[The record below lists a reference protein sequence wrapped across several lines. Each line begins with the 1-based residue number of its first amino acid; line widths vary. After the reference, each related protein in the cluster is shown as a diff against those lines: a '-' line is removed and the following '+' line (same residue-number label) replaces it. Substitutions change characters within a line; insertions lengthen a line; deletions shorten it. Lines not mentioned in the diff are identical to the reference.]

1 MLVIRLSA
9 QVGGLGGFRSADAVM
24 DRQPYLHNPVADA
37 IYPSPPETTDCFE
50 QRIRDFAD
58 NLRCFKDA
66 LSRLIE
72 KAPRVQP
79 VILFRFHRGGNPDLK
94 SATSGLRH
102 QSSRCV

>member
-66 LSRLIE
+66 L
-72 KAPRVQP
+72 P
-79 VILFRFHRGGNPDLK
+79 G
-94 SATSGLRH
+94 
-102 QSSRCV
+102 